1 MDLDVTALLSDN
13 LQVGFNITKMFHA
26 YVNPMETY
34 PDPRFEGGQAS
45 LGLDPQSDL
54 PFFADMSY
62 SMYLDYSDNMQIMG
76 LDGELFARFQH
87 SYEGESLN
95 QLGDGSAAPKQVSGN
110 YRITD
115 LIVGYDLGD
124 WKAQLSLNNIG
135 DERGI
140 TYKDSSDFDPYF
152 GQNSDNVIRPRNY
165 NFSIRRFF

>member
-1 MDLDVTALLSDN
+1 
-13 LQVGFNITKMFHA
+13 
-26 YVNPMETY
+26 
-34 PDPRFEGGQAS
+34 
-45 LGLDPQSDL
+45 
-54 PFFADMSY
+54 
-62 SMYLDYSDNMQIMG
+62 MYLDYSDNMQIMG

-165 NFSIRRFF
+165 NFSIRRYF